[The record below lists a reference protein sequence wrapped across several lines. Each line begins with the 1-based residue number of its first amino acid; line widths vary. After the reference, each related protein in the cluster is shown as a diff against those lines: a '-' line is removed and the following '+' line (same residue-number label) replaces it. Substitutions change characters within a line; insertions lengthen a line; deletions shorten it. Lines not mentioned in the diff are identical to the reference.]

1 MCTEARRSA
10 TAVSPLSFPASLAP
24 LVVHPLRLLH
34 CHICV
39 VHALRFPFHPQT
51 SSSIPPFFSLPLI
64 LSSSIDSFTLS
75 FISSFLISDEGGGG
89 MEDGSGG
96 GGINGGESSGSDWFD
111 DEGV

>member
-75 FISSFLISDEGGGG
+75 FISFLISDEGGGG

-96 GGINGGESSGSDWFD
+96 GGIIGGESSGGDWFG